1 MSLALVLGGLGTPI
15 FEKFCEIE
23 YQNSIMIIRTSLQ
36 WNQYRRHEL
45 DHGLNNKKKQ
55 VKYMKNDRQKKI
67 FEIIRNEMSSEERK
81 KKWSKSRNWCVFL
94 AQNSPDQRRRV
105 NLNKQSLW
113 DLLPIRNGPIKYG

>member
-81 KKWSKSRNWCVFL
+81 KN
-94 AQNSPDQRRRV
+94 
-105 NLNKQSLW
+105 NLNLETGASSWLKT
-113 DLLPIRNGPIKYG
+113 LPIKEEG